1 MNWDWAASLDNIW
14 RSPNLPLYLTLAA
27 ACFVGIIVLITL
39 LRSERSVANGV
50 LALITL
56 LAVGVAGAVTFRGF
70 GTANVVQSTEARAV
84 QTATAP
90 LPQLSCIDELA
101 GDAVLAACEKAL
113 FGSAESVAAAVTYA
127 ASQIT
132 LLTSLGDVATA
143 NKGAGSDLLALR
155 RAVERDRYGLMAYVL
170 TARDRCTPS
179 ACRAFRSLTEP
190 RQIVANM
197 EDRVYESLIMRY
209 AASWNAPQ
217 AAAGMIAALPPSMPT
232 GKPTNAEFPT
242 SASTP
247 PVNIMTPE
255 PPLGAAPKPSSAAAA
270 PASPAAPRP
279 AAATPPASPQPQA
292 QAAAKKPPP
301 APAPK
306 RPSNC
311 APVQLA
317 PDKTSDLF
325 KARAGRYIG
334 GIMPLHLIKLAVGCE
349 SVKELKGW
357 VAERMATAKKK
368 GLPLRHIHV
377 TRMTP
382 KRDGELL
389 AGGSLY
395 WVIKGEI
402 AAREKIIAIEPF
414 RDKDGIGRCRLVMQ
428 PKVFAVSP
436 RPMRPFQGWR
446 YLAEDAA
453 PPDLTKSSAA
463 SVAAMPEP
471 MRRELRDLG
480 LL

>member
-1 MNWDWAASLDNIW
+1 M
-14 RSPNLPLYLTLAA
+14 RS
-27 ACFVGIIVLITL
+27 
-39 LRSERSVANGV
+39 
-50 LALITL
+50 ITL
-56 LAVGVAGAVTFRGF
+56 LAIGVAGAVTFRGF

-101 GDAVLAACEKAL
+101 GDVVLAACEKAL
-113 FGSAESVAAAVTYA
+113 FGSAESVAAAVAYA

-170 TARDRCTPS
+170 TVRDRCTPS
-179 ACRAFRSLTEP
+179 ACRAFRSLTET
-190 RQIVANM
+190 RQIAANM

-209 AASWNAPQ
+209 AASWNTPQ
-217 AAAGMIAALPPSMPT
+217 AATGMIAALPPSRPH
-232 GKPTNAEFPT
+232 GQAHQRRIPD
-242 SASTP
+242 
-247 PVNIMTPE
+247 
-255 PPLGAAPKPSSAAAA
+255 LGVHPAGQHHDARAAARRRA
-270 PASPAAPRP
+270 EAVVSCGCAGIASRAASGRGDTAGIAAGAGCRQE
-279 AAATPPASPQPQA
+279 AAAGGRSGRPTERRSSSRRRVRRPQ
-292 QAAAKKPPP
+292 
-301 APAPK
+301 
-306 RPSNC
+306 
-311 APVQLA
+311 LIT
-317 PDKTSDLF
+317 TSDLF

-368 GLPLRHIHV
+368 GLPLRHIHI

>member
-1 MNWDWAASLDNIW
+1 MSWAWAASLDQIW
-14 RSPNLPLYLTLAA
+14 RSPNLPLYLTLAT

-56 LAVGVAGAVTFRGF
+56 LGVGVAGAATFGGL

-84 QTATAP
+84 QTVTAP

-101 GDAVLAACEKAL
+101 GDVVLAACEKTL
-113 FGSAESVAAAVTYA
+113 FGSAESVAAAVAYA

-170 TARDRCTPS
+170 MVRDRCTPA
-179 ACRAFRSLTEP
+179 ACRAFRSLTET
-190 RQIVANM
+190 RQIAANM
-197 EDRVYESLIMRY
+197 EERAYESLIMRY
-209 AASWNAPQ
+209 AASWSAPQ
-217 AAAGMIAALPPSMPT
+217 AAGMIAALPPSLPT

-279 AAATPPASPQPQA
+279 AAATPPAPTQA

-301 APAPK
+301 APK
-306 RPSNC
+306 RPSSA

-317 PDKTSDLF
+317 P
-325 KARAGRYIG
+325 G
-334 GIMPLHLIKLAVGCE
+334 
-349 SVKELKGW
+349 
-357 VAERMATAKKK
+357 
-368 GLPLRHIHV
+368 
-377 TRMTP
+377 
-382 KRDGELL
+382 
-389 AGGSLY
+389 
-395 WVIKGEI
+395 
-402 AAREKIIAIEPF
+402 
-414 RDKDGIGRCRLVMQ
+414 
-428 PKVFAVSP
+428 
-436 RPMRPFQGWR
+436 
-446 YLAEDAA
+446 AA
-453 PPDLTKSSAA
+453 PTADNN
-463 SVAAMPEP
+463 E
-471 MRRELRDLG
+471 
-480 LL
+480 

>member
-27 ACFVGIIVLITL
+27 GCFVGIIVLITL

-70 GTANVVQSTEARAV
+70 GTSNVIQATEARAV

-101 GDAVLAACEKAL
+101 GDAVLAACEKVL
-113 FGSAESVAAAVTYA
+113 FGSAESVAAAVAYA

-170 TARDRCTPS
+170 MVRDRCTPA
-179 ACRAFRSLTEP
+179 ACRAFRSLTET
-190 RQIVANM
+190 RQIAANM
-197 EDRVYESLIMRY
+197 EERTYESLIMRY
-209 AASWNAPQ
+209 AASWSSPQ
-217 AAAGMIAALPPSMPT
+217 AATGMIAALPPSLPT

-247 PVNIMTPE
+247 AVSIMTPE
-255 PPLGAAPKPSSAAAA
+255 PPLGAAPKPSSATAAA
-270 PASPAAPRP
+270 PASPAAPRA
-279 AAATPPASPQPQA
+279 AAATPPASPPA

-301 APAPK
+301 APK
-306 RPSNC
+306 RPSGA

-317 PDKTSDLF
+317 PSGS
-325 KARAGRYIG
+325 A
-334 GIMPLHLIKLAVGCE
+334 P
-349 SVKELKGW
+349 
-357 VAERMATAKKK
+357 TADN
-368 GLPLRHIHV
+368 
-377 TRMTP
+377 T
-382 KRDGELL
+382 E
-389 AGGSLY
+389 
-395 WVIKGEI
+395 
-402 AAREKIIAIEPF
+402 
-414 RDKDGIGRCRLVMQ
+414 
-428 PKVFAVSP
+428 
-436 RPMRPFQGWR
+436 
-446 YLAEDAA
+446 
-453 PPDLTKSSAA
+453 
-463 SVAAMPEP
+463 
-471 MRRELRDLG
+471 
-480 LL
+480 